1 MVDDLEA
8 TCTWLDDMGD
18 RDTPAAHQALAYEGE
33 YVRVERAALPHPNV
47 VPEPQNVGPAGTSQ
61 QMVHSFGAVECLEEI
76 VGLLRPDGYFVAM
89 DYSYQGS
96 SPEPIEFQCF
106 GTSIAAG
113 VNFAQLVQRARVLPG
128 VVVALPEVD
137 PVNLQARMFARQ
149 QVSDEVLERFRSLY
163 GKAAWDA
170 NETPYREAVELQQSG
185 QFEAARWK
193 YDAAHRLQPYN
204 WSTMETI
211 VAFLTYTLGEHEAG
225 LEAAK
230 RALQLNH
237 LSPRL
242 WNLLGDCYYGLD
254 DIESAER
261 AYQQAVRVNPV
272 DTRARTN
279 LAYVHLKR
287 GAPAAAL
294 RVIGEAL
301 ALDRVGDYRDEL
313 LAKQAE
319 ALQALASRQARGAF
333 GNINRL
339 SGHHALPGRDS
350 T

>member
-1 MVDDLEA
+1 
-8 TCTWLDDMGD
+8 
-18 RDTPAAHQALAYEGE
+18 
-33 YVRVERAALPHPNV
+33 
-47 VPEPQNVGPAGTSQ
+47 
-61 QMVHSFGAVECLEEI
+61 
-76 VGLLRPDGYFVAM
+76 
-89 DYSYQGS
+89 
-96 SPEPIEFQCF
+96 
-106 GTSIAAG
+106 
-113 VNFAQLVQRARVLPG
+113 
-128 VVVALPEVD
+128 
-137 PVNLQARMFARQ
+137 MFARQ
-149 QVSDEVLERFRSLY
+149 QVSAEVLERFRSLY

-170 NETPYREAVELQQSG
+170 IDTPYREAVELQQSG

-193 YDAAHRLQPYN
+193 YEAAHRLQPYN
-204 WSTMETI
+204 WSLMEAI

-261 AYQQAVRVNPV
+261 AYQQAARVNPV

-301 ALDRVGDYRDEL
+301 ALDRAGDYRDEL

-319 ALQALASRQARGAF
+319 ALQALASRQARGAISS
-333 GNINRL
+333 INRL
-339 SGHHALPGRDS
+339 SGHHALPGRDP